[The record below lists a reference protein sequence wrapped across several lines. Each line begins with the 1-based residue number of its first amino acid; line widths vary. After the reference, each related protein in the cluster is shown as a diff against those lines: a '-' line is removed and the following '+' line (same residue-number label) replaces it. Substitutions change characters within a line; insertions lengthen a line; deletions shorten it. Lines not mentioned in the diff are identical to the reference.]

1 MLYDILMFVLVLAV
15 IFIVAVAIVIG
26 FGILFAATVKY
37 GFKAATGAIEKFFGP
52 GCEVRCEGHTVMVRQ
67 LVPLL
72 ELATAKGEFEHSFIW
87 KRAKAKFFGLP
98 VPFTGREALCRHV
111 YVAKAGFNLKMRECS
126 FEFIPE
132 RRYGFL
138 PSLFSKVKYLAVVTI
153 PEPQIL
159 SIETISLNIE
169 DRSGAVD
176 FWNKLDRNAINSEMF
191 ALARQ
196 HVEKAGCGLFEASKS
211 KLESGLRSVLPACVD
226 KIEFKWVAAE
236 QGAGAADMETI

>member
-1 MLYDILMFVLVLAV
+1 MIHEVFMIILAMAV
-15 IFIVAVAIVIG
+15 IFIVAVAVVMG
-26 FGILFAATVKY
+26 LGLLFAATVKY
-37 GFKAATGAIEKFFGP
+37 GFKAATCAIATFFGP
-52 GCEVRCEGHTVMVRQ
+52 GCQVSSTGHTVTVRQ
-67 LVPLL
+67 LVPVL

-98 VPFTGREALCRHV
+98 VPFTGREALCKHV
-111 YVAKAGFNLKMRECS
+111 YVAKAGFDLKMRECS
-126 FEFIPE
+126 FDFIQE

-138 PSLFSKVKYLAVVTI
+138 ASLFCKVKYLAVVTI

-196 HVEKAGCGLFEASKS
+196 HVQKAGCGIFEASKS
-211 KLESGLRSVLPACVD
+211 KLESGLRSVLPSCVD
-226 KIEFKWVAAE
+226 KIEFRWVAAGE
-236 QGAGAADMETI
+236 EDKAIDTETT